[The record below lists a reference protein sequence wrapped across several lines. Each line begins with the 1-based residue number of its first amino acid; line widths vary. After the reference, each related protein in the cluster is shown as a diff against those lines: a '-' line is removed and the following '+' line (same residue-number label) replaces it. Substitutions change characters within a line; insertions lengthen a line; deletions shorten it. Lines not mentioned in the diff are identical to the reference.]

1 MNIEEI
7 KLITDM
13 LTTIGAT
20 GKEAFI
26 WFLVMKYGIS
36 AALWLVLF
44 PTTMYTLYK
53 IARMINGYE
62 SSETRL
68 QTLRDLVL
76 PGRYSGPVYP
86 SEYNA
91 VIAEI
96 NRLKSEAK
104 K

>member
-26 WFLVMKYGIS
+26 WFLIMKYGIS

-53 IARMINGYE
+53 IAHMVIGEDFRE
-62 SSETRL
+62 ARL
-68 QTLRDLVL
+68 QTIRDLVL
-76 PGRYSGPVYP
+76 PNRHSGPMVS
-86 SEYNA
+86 SEYTA

-96 NRLKSEAK
+96 NRLKNEAK